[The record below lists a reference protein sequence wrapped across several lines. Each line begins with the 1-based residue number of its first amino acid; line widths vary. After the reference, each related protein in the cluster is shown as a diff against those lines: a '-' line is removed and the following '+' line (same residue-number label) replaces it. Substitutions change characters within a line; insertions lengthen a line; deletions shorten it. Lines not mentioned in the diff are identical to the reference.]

1 MTQKDLAKEVNVSMA
16 AVSLWEK
23 GESTPG
29 ANKLELI
36 SNALKCKLKWL
47 VAGDD
52 VEIWE
57 TDESASPTDPDDLS
71 KLRLILDLIPENK
84 RKEVL
89 AFAAQ
94 KLAEHFKNVEDGLYK
109 IKK

>member
-1 MTQKDLAKEVNVSMA
+1 MPAMMLKSGKLMKAPTQPIQ
-16 AVSLWEK
+16 
-23 GESTPG
+23 T
-29 ANKLELI
+29 
-36 SNALKCKLKWL
+36 
-47 VAGDD
+47 
-52 VEIWE
+52 
-57 TDESASPTDPDDLS
+57 TYQ

-109 IKK
+109 IKNSIINGIQQISIIL

>member
-1 MTQKDLAKEVNVSMA
+1 
-16 AVSLWEK
+16 
-23 GESTPG
+23 
-29 ANKLELI
+29 
-36 SNALKCKLKWL
+36 
-47 VAGDD
+47 
-52 VEIWE
+52 EIWE
-57 TDESASPTDPDDLS
+57 TDESANPTDPDDLS